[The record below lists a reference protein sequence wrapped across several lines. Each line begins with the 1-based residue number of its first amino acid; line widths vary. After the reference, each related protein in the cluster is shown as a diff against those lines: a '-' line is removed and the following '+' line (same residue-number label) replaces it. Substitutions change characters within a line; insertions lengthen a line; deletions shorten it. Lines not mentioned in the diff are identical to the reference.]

1 MGRTGAHRRN
11 ALRALALACATS
23 IVAAG
28 CGGGSRQDE
37 DEPKGEFPVEVV
49 SATFPEEQKLA
60 KDSKMEIVVRNAGDK
75 EIPVISVTVEC
86 KDRTPKEGRRS
97 AGSGGSASGAGSQ
110 GGSFNYRT
118 TFPGVADPSRPQFVV
133 NTIPT
138 RTPRNYDRG
147 RLDPL
152 ERSSSY
158 VSTFPLGKLAPD
170 REARFVWDVTAV
182 KAGPYKICWK
192 VNAGLDGKAKAV
204 PAAGSEIA
212 GDFSGNVNAE
222 APDARIADDGRT
234 VIESEADENEQRDGS
249 EGAAPGGD
257 TGAPGRGE

>member
-1 MGRTGAHRRN
+1 M
-11 ALRALALACATS
+11 LALTCAAS
-23 IVAAG
+23 LVAAG
-28 CGGGSRQDE
+28 CGGGTRQDE

-49 SATFPEEQKLA
+49 SASFPQEQKLA
-60 KDSKMEIVVRNAGDK
+60 KDSKMEIVVRNAGDE

-86 KDRTPKEGRRS
+86 PGQKGEDDSSDRSG
-97 AGSGGSASGAGSQ
+97 GSGGSPSGAGSQ
-110 GGSFNYRT
+110 GGGFNYRT

-152 ERSSSY
+152 ERSSAY

-170 REARFVWDVTAV
+170 REATFTWDVTAV
-182 KAGPYKICWK
+182 RAGPYKICWR

-204 PAAGSEIA
+204 A
-212 GDFSGNVNAE
+212 SGGGPINGQFTGTVSDE
-222 APDARIADDGRT
+222 APDARIGEDGRT
-234 VIESEADENEQRDGS
+234 VIEE
-249 EGAAPGGD
+249 
-257 TGAPGRGE
+257 

>member
-1 MGRTGAHRRN
+1 V
-11 ALRALALACATS
+11 LALACAATL
-23 IVAAG
+23 VAAG

-49 SATFPEEQKLA
+49 SASFPQDQKLA
-60 KDSKMEIVVRNAGDK
+60 KNSKMEIVVRNSGEK

-86 KDRTPKEGRRS
+86 PGSGGDSKGGERS
-97 AGSGGSASGAGSQ
+97 GGSGGSPSGAGSQ
-110 GGSFNYRT
+110 GGGFNYRT
-118 TFPGVADPSRPQFVV
+118 SFPGVADPSRPQFVV

-170 REARFVWDVTAV
+170 VEARFVWDVTAV
-182 KAGPYKICWK
+182 KSGPFKICWR

-204 PAAGSEIA
+204 ATGGSSLT
-212 GDFSGNVNAE
+212 GQFVGTVSDE
-222 APDARIADDGRT
+222 APDARIGEDGRT
-234 VIESEADENEQRDGS
+234 VIESEPDDE
-249 EGAAPGGD
+249 
-257 TGAPGRGE
+257 

>member
-1 MGRTGAHRRN
+1 M
-11 ALRALALACATS
+11 LALACAAS
-23 IVAAG
+23 LVAAG

-37 DEPKGEFPVEVV
+37 DEPKGNFPVEVV
-49 SATFPEEQKLA
+49 SASFPDDQKLA
-60 KDSKMEIVVRNAGDK
+60 KDSKMEIVVRNSGSK

-86 KDRTPKEGRRS
+86 PGQKKQEGSDAQNERS
-97 AGSGGSASGAGSQ
+97 GGSGGSASGSGSQ
-110 GGSFNYRT
+110 GGGFNYRT

-158 VSTFPLGKLAPD
+158 VSTYPLGKLAPN

-182 KAGPYKICWK
+182 KAGPFKICWR

-204 PAAGSEIA
+204 ATGGSSLV
-212 GDFSGNVNAE
+212 GQFTGTVSDV
-222 APDARIADDGRT
+222 APDARIGDDGRT
-234 VIESEADENEQRDGS
+234 VVESSPDDE
-249 EGAAPGGD
+249 
-257 TGAPGRGE
+257 

>member
-1 MGRTGAHRRN
+1 V
-11 ALRALALACATS
+11 LALACATTLA
-23 IVAAG
+23 AAG
-28 CGGGSRQDE
+28 CGSGDRQDE

-49 SATFPEEQKLA
+49 SATFPKEQKLA
-60 KDSKMEIVVRNAGDK
+60 KDSKMEIVVRNAGTK

-86 KDRTPKEGRRS
+86 PGQKQDEGANRS
-97 AGSGGSASGAGSQ
+97 GGSGGSASGAGSQ
-110 GGSFNYRT
+110 GGGFNYRS

-152 ERSSSY
+152 ERSSAY
-158 VSTFPLGKLAPD
+158 VSTYPLGKLAAN
-170 REARFVWDVTAV
+170 REVTFEWDVTAV
-182 KAGPYKICWK
+182 RAGPYKICWK

-204 PAAGSEIA
+204 PPQDGGPISGQFAGEV
-212 GDFSGNVNAE
+212 DDK

-234 VIESEADENEQRDGS
+234 IIEE
-249 EGAAPGGD
+249 
-257 TGAPGRGE
+257 

>member
-1 MGRTGAHRRN
+1 M
-11 ALRALALACATS
+11 LALACTAAL
-23 IVAAG
+23 VGAG

-37 DEPKGEFPVEVV
+37 DEPTGNFPVEVV
-49 SATFPEEQKLA
+49 TASFPQEQKLA
-60 KDSKMEIVVRNAGDK
+60 KDSKMEIVVRNSGSK

-86 KDRTPKEGRRS
+86 PGTQKETDENDRS
-97 AGSGGSASGAGSQ
+97 AGSGGSPSGAGSQ
-110 GGSFNYRT
+110 GGGFNYRT

-158 VSTFPLGKLAPD
+158 VSTFPLGKLAPN

-182 KAGPYKICWK
+182 RAGPYKICWR

-204 PAAGSEIA
+204 ASGGSSLTGQFVGEVS
-212 GDFSGNVNAE
+212 DV
-222 APDARIADDGRT
+222 APDARIGEDGRT
-234 VIESEADENEQRDGS
+234 VIESGADEE
-249 EGAAPGGD
+249 
-257 TGAPGRGE
+257 

>member
-1 MGRTGAHRRN
+1 V
-11 ALRALALACATS
+11 LALAGAAS
-23 IVAAG
+23 LVVAG

-37 DEPKGEFPVEVV
+37 DEPEGNFPVEVV

-60 KDSKMEIVVRNAGDK
+60 KDSKMEIVVRNAGTK

-86 KDRTPKEGRRS
+86 PGQKGKADQNDRS
-97 AGSGGSASGAGSQ
+97 AGSGGSPSGAGSQ
-110 GGSFNYRT
+110 GGGFNYRS

-158 VSTFPLGKLAPD
+158 VSTFPLGKLAPN
-170 REARFVWDVTAV
+170 REARFLWDVTAV
-182 KAGPYKICWK
+182 RAGPYRICWR
-192 VNAGLDGKAKAV
+192 VNAGLDGKAKAK
-204 PAAGSEIA
+204 P
-212 GDFSGNVNAE
+212 SGGPITGEFRGEVSNV
-222 APDARIADDGRT
+222 APDARIGDDGRT
-234 VIESEADENEQRDGS
+234 VIESEPQSDDPDG
-249 EGAAPGGD
+249 E
-257 TGAPGRGE
+257 

>member
-1 MGRTGAHRRN
+1 M
-11 ALRALALACATS
+11 
-23 IVAAG
+23 AG
-28 CGGGSRQDE
+28 CGGGTRQDE
-37 DEPKGEFPVEVV
+37 DEPRGEFPVEVV
-49 SATFPEEQKLA
+49 SAEFPQEQKLA
-60 KDSKMEIVVRNAGDK
+60 KDSKMEIVVRNAGSK

-86 KDRTPKEGRRS
+86 PGQKRDENETGNEAEGGADSS
-97 AGSGGSASGAGSQ
+97 ASGGSPSGAGSQ
-110 GGSFNYRT
+110 GGGFNYQT

-158 VSTFPLGKLAPD
+158 VSTFPLGKLAPG
-170 REARFVWDVTAV
+170 REVTFAWDVTAV

-204 PAAGSEIA
+204 PHQGTPIA
-212 GDFSGNVNAE
+212 GEFTGTVSDV
-222 APDARIADDGRT
+222 APDARIGEDGRT
-234 VIESEADENEQRDGS
+234 VIESEPE
-249 EGAAPGGD
+249 PP
-257 TGAPGRGE
+257 TGE

>member
-1 MGRTGAHRRN
+1 M
-11 ALRALALACATS
+11 LALAGATS
-23 IVAAG
+23 LVVAG

-37 DEPKGEFPVEVV
+37 DEPEGNFPVEVV

-60 KDSKMEIVVRNAGDK
+60 KDSKMEIVVRNAGTK

-86 KDRTPKEGRRS
+86 PGQKDKADQNDRS
-97 AGSGGSASGAGSQ
+97 AGSGGSPSGAGSQ
-110 GGSFNYRT
+110 GGGFNYRS

-158 VSTFPLGKLAPD
+158 VSTYPLGKLAPN

-182 KAGPYKICWK
+182 KAGPFKICWR

-204 PAAGSEIA
+204 ATGGSSLV
-212 GDFSGNVNAE
+212 GQFTGTVSDV
-222 APDARIADDGRT
+222 APDARIGDDGRT
-234 VIESEADENEQRDGS
+234 VVESSPDDE
-249 EGAAPGGD
+249 
-257 TGAPGRGE
+257 

>member
-1 MGRTGAHRRN
+1 V
-11 ALRALALACATS
+11 LALASAAAL
-23 IVAAG
+23 VVAG

-37 DEPKGEFPVEVV
+37 DEPEGEFRVQVLN
-49 SATFPEEQKLA
+49 AQFPKDQKLA
-60 KDSKMEIVVRNAGDK
+60 KDSKMQIVVRNADTK

-86 KDRTPKEGRRS
+86 PGQKGREDQNDRS
-97 AGSGGSASGAGSQ
+97 AGSGGSPSGAGSQ
-110 GGSFNYRT
+110 GGGFNYRT

-170 REARFVWDVTAV
+170 RTATFTWDVTAV
-182 KAGPYKICWK
+182 RAGPYRICWR

-204 PAAGSEIA
+204 PAAGDPLA
-212 GDFSGNVNAE
+212 GEFKGTVSDV

-234 VIESEADENEQRDGS
+234 VIESEPDDGA
-249 EGAAPGGD
+249 E
-257 TGAPGRGE
+257 

>member
-1 MGRTGAHRRN
+1 MT
-11 ALRALALACATS
+11 L
-23 IVAAG
+23 VAAG
-28 CGGGSRQDE
+28 CGGGARQDE
-37 DEPKGEFPVEVV
+37 DEPRGEFPVEVV
-49 SATFPEEQKLA
+49 RAEFPQEQKLA
-60 KDSKMEIVVRNAGDK
+60 KDSKMEIAVRNAGSK

-86 KDRTPKEGRRS
+86 PGQKGGSEKDDGQDS
-97 AGSGGSASGAGSQ
+97 GGSGGSPSGAGSQ
-110 GGSFNYRT
+110 GGGFNYQT

-158 VSTFPLGKLAPD
+158 VSTFPLGKLAPG
-170 REARFVWDVTAV
+170 REVTFVWDVTAV

-204 PAAGSEIA
+204 PHQGTPITGEFTGTVS
-212 GDFSGNVNAE
+212 DV
-222 APDARIADDGRT
+222 APDARIAEDGRT
-234 VIESEADENEQRDGS
+234 VIESEPE
-249 EGAAPGGD
+249 PP
-257 TGAPGRGE
+257 TGE

>member
-1 MGRTGAHRRN
+1 M
-11 ALRALALACATS
+11 LALACTAS
-23 IVAAG
+23 LVAAG

-37 DEPKGEFPVEVV
+37 DEPEGNFPVEVV
-49 SATFPEEQKLA
+49 SAAFPQDQKLA
-60 KDSKMEIVVRNAGDK
+60 KDSKMEIVVRNSGRK

-86 KDRTPKEGRRS
+86 PGQKQQEGPDAQNERS
-97 AGSGGSASGAGSQ
+97 GGSGGSPSGSGSQ
-110 GGSFNYRT
+110 GGGFNYRT

-158 VSTFPLGKLAPD
+158 VSTYPLGKLAPNV
-170 REARFVWDVTAV
+170 EARFVWDVTAV

-204 PAAGSEIA
+204 ATGGSSLT
-212 GDFSGNVNAE
+212 GQFVGTVSDE
-222 APDARIADDGRT
+222 APDARIGDDGRT
-234 VIESEADENEQRDGS
+234 VVESPPDDE
-249 EGAAPGGD
+249 
-257 TGAPGRGE
+257 

>member
-1 MGRTGAHRRN
+1 M
-11 ALRALALACATS
+11 LALVGAAS
-23 IVAAG
+23 LIAAG

-37 DEPKGEFPVEVV
+37 DEAKGDFPVEVV
-49 SATFPEEQKLA
+49 DATFPEQQKLA
-60 KDSKMEIVVRNAGDK
+60 KDSKMEIVVRNAGTK

-86 KDRTPKEGRRS
+86 PGQKDRADQEERS
-97 AGSGGSASGAGSQ
+97 GGSGGSPSGSGSQ
-110 GGSFNYRT
+110 GGGFNYRS

-158 VSTFPLGKLAPD
+158 VSTYPLGKLAPN

-182 KAGPYKICWK
+182 RAGPYRICWR
-192 VNAGLDGKAKAV
+192 VNAGLDGKAKAK
-204 PAAGSEIA
+204 P
-212 GDFSGNVNAE
+212 SGGPITGEFRGEVSNV
-222 APDARIADDGRT
+222 APDARIGEDGRT
-234 VIESEADENEQRDGS
+234 VIESEPDEPDG
-249 EGAAPGGD
+249 E
-257 TGAPGRGE
+257 